1 MQTEGG
7 RPMPIPTISDATS
20 LQSDL
25 MRLEMNS
32 QNPPGETSSRTKL
45 HSADKILGK
54 ESKLNK
60 TVTTETREKGLWL
73 KSQKRLTEPDY
84 I

>member
-1 MQTEGG
+1 
-7 RPMPIPTISDATS
+7 
-20 LQSDL
+20 
-25 MRLEMNS
+25 MNS
-32 QNPPGETSSRTKL
+32 QNPPGKISSRTKL

>member
-1 MQTEGG
+1 
-7 RPMPIPTISDATS
+7 
-20 LQSDL
+20 
-25 MRLEMNS
+25 MNS
-32 QNPPGETSSRTKL
+32 QNPTAKISSRTKP

-60 TVTTETREKGLWL
+60 IVITETKEKGLWL
-73 KSQKRLTEPDY
+73 KSQKGLTEPDY